1 MTILYQ
7 LNVGNDEIE
16 AAADAIAN
24 EYEVPV
30 TVMRDA
36 LEDFAIDEI
45 NTLIANLRDRA
56 QAQPRFFER
65 YVERRLALY
74 RELKKYEIA
83 DL

>member
-16 AAADAIAN
+16 AAAEAMAG

-30 TVMRDA
+30 AVMREA
-36 LEDFAIDEI
+36 LEDFAFDEI
-45 NTLIANLRDRA
+45 NDLIANLRDRA
-56 QAQPRFFER
+56 QAFPRFFER
-65 YVERRLALY
+65 YAARKLAVH
-74 RELKKYEIA
+74 RQMKQYEIA